1 MAFVRQLLAQRHF
14 AILLC
19 AAVLA
24 LKLIVPTG
32 YMIDAGPGRFA
43 IVVCSGLTPPPAPMT
58 MHGMEDMHGDMPDH
72 GKSNDHDKAEMPCAF
87 AGVSAAMLGAIDPIL
102 FVAFIAFL
110 IAFGLRRS
118 HVLAPP
124 RVRYLRPPLRGPPTH
139 L

>member
-1 MAFVRQLLAQRHF
+1 MAFVRHLLAQRPF
-14 AILLC
+14 AILIC

-43 IVVCSGLTPPPAPMT
+43 IVVCPGLTPSLPMTT
-58 MHGMEDMHGDMPDH
+58 MHGMEGMHGDMPDH
-72 GKSNDHDKAEMPCAF
+72 GKSNDHGKTQMPCAF
-87 AGVSAAMLGAIDPIL
+87 AGVSAAMLGVIDPIL

-110 IAFGLRRS
+110 IAIGFRRWR
-118 HVLAPP
+118 VPAPP
-124 RVRYLRPPLRGPPTH
+124 RARYLRPPLRGPPTH